1 MRENNIMSILK
12 TVLKNNKQPRV
23 DDYDD
28 EDGEMGVGMMMQQPK
43 FIEILDTP
51 SRLEVHLRGVF
62 CSPMYVSKEIA
73 YLYQMNKKHDTVAVF
88 INSVGGDA
96 SLLSELVSVF
106 RTYKSVITIAGGNL
120 ASAGFMMFGIGDV
133 RVVQDHTW
141 MMAHRESY
149 AAPPNKTE
157 NHLDLANYNK
167 ELYGNLL
174 ADTCGDILTDEEIE
188 RATRT
193 EVYVTAD
200 QLIDRGVAI
209 SWADFIQAEQREIEP
224 RNIVSVDGI
233 PFLYDEEEHTMTMIE
248 NIELGETFPVHDVIY
263 HMEFVGED
271 EMEEMLKEILDEEGE
286 EEHTTQTEGSNEGCV
301 GCGNCNCK
309 TEKDSTGGSQVLS
322 DPS

>member
-1 MRENNIMSILK
+1 MSILK
-12 TVLKNNKQPRV
+12 VAVKGDRGLGEY
-23 DDYDD
+23 DEYDD
-28 EDGEMGVGMMMQQPK
+28 EKSGGEILIQQPK
-43 FIEILDTP
+43 FIEILETP
-51 SRLEVHLRGVF
+51 SRIEVHLRGVF
-62 CSPMYVSKEIA
+62 CPPMYVSKEIA
-73 YLYQMNKKHDTVAVF
+73 YLYQMSKKHDTVIVY
-88 INSVGGDA
+88 INSIGGDA

-106 RTYKSVITIAGGNL
+106 RTYKSIITVASGNL

-174 ADTCGDILTDEEIE
+174 ADTCGDILTEEEIE

-193 EVYVTAD
+193 EVYITAN
-200 QLIDRGVAI
+200 QLIERKAAI
-209 SWADFIQAEQREIEP
+209 SWSDFMQAEQREIEP
-224 RNIVSVDGI
+224 RNIVSVDGV
-233 PFLYDEEEHTMTMIE
+233 PFLFNEEEHTLTMIQ

-263 HMEFVGED
+263 HMEFVS
-271 EMEEMLKEILDEEGE
+271 E
-286 EEHTTQTEGSNEGCV
+286 EEAEKMMQECVDIEETTEYTTQTEESREGCV
-301 GCGNCNCK
+301 GCGNCSCK
-309 TEKDSTGGSQVLS
+309 TEKETDGGSEVLS